1 MKKLAFIVLP
11 CFLFQ
16 FGWLWWAFEDLT
28 TAIYTTL
35 ATMLCAIL
43 YILYLWYVMKH
54 IND

>member
-1 MKKLAFIVLP
+1 MKKIFFIVLP

-16 FGWLWWAFEDLT
+16 FGWIWAFEDLT